1 MKRANKVLSC
11 VMIGNIVMFIISIIS
26 VCSGFVVMVSSSK
39 IANAGVDLMTGA
51 DPENTIDG
59 WGALG
64 GFLSVLG
71 AAAIALVG
79 MFLVFGGFIATVMYG
94 AAMINSIITKVGAT
108 KLFMRD
114 EENCRKRM
122 MTTGIVSTV
131 MNSIALLAVF
141 IAMLATGTIVYVFV
155 ILMFIIATVLTFS
168 IMEIVVSQKIRWYII
183 STVNKQIYE
192 DVETKSIE

>member
-1 MKRANKVLSC
+1 
-11 VMIGNIVMFIISIIS
+11 
-26 VCSGFVVMVSSSK
+26 
-39 IANAGVDLMTGA
+39 MTGA

-94 AAMINSIITKVGAT
+94 AAMINSIITKVGTT